1 MLHYCSHVLV
11 QKPSPKSKPCTLPEI
26 CLTSNI
32 PLLMKG
38 RWPRPRNRLKRFQ
51 TVKQGGTNNTHI
63 FIQLHTAT
71 GLRCKLWYFV
81 FSFLDESWFSSEEQS
96 LCFFSFC
103 WLLFGQKAR
112 KLRTDH
118 CKDDARTSYECSMQ
132 QCFKSTVDL
141 LYIFYRGVV
150 FFCSVLGGHLVVL
163 WYSIHIQWP

>member
-1 MLHYCSHVLV
+1 MLHYFSHVLV

-26 CLTSNI
+26 CLTSDI

-51 TVKQGGTNNTHI
+51 TVKQGGTKNTHI

-71 GLRCKLWYFV
+71 GLRCEVVIFRV
-81 FSFLDESWFSSEEQS
+81 FLFGRKSWFSSEEQS

-118 CKDDARTSYECSMQ
+118 CKDDARTSYESSMQ
-132 QCFKSTVDL
+132 RRFQSPLDHSQGVLFKIKDSETTCIL
-141 LYIFYRGVV
+141 L
-150 FFCSVLGGHLVVL
+150 
-163 WYSIHIQWP
+163 

>member
-1 MLHYCSHVLV
+1 MLPHFSHVLV

-26 CLTSNI
+26 CLTSDI

-51 TVKQGGTNNTHI
+51 TVKQGGTKNTHI

-71 GLRCKLWYFV
+71 GLRCEVVIFCV
-81 FSFLDESWFSSEEQS
+81 FLFGRKSWFSSEEQS

-118 CKDDARTSYECSMQ
+118 CKDDARTSYEAACNDVSKVRWTTPRAS
-132 QCFKSTVDL
+132 CLKSK
-141 LYIFYRGVV
+141 
-150 FFCSVLGGHLVVL
+150 
-163 WYSIHIQWP
+163 IQKLPVYYCRPLQPVKWEI